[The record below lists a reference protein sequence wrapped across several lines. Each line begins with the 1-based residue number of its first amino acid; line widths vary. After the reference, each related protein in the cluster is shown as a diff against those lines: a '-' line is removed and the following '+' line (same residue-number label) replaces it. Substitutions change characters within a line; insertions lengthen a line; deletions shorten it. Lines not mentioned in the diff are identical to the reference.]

1 MILVKNGDLSWPFF
15 RIDTGD
21 DRRISKDEF
30 TSDALKGILEKVT
43 NNIKSYDDD
52 YDDDDNEEKKVEK
65 QVKGGRDPFLFFYK
79 CSRLLQKYQMTS

>member
-1 MILVKNGDLSWPFF
+1 MILVKNGDLSWPLF

-52 YDDDDNEEKKVEK
+52 NEEKKVEK

>member
-1 MILVKNGDLSWPFF
+1 MVIYHSQPFF

-43 NNIKSYDDD
+43 NDIKSDDD
-52 YDDDDNEEKKVEK
+52 DDDDDNDEEGEVEK
-65 QVKGGRDPFLFFYK
+65 QAKGEEPISFFFINVQEYYRK
-79 CSRLLQKYQMTS
+79 TR

>member
-1 MILVKNGDLSWPFF
+1 MVLVKNGDLSQPFF

-43 NNIKSYDDD
+43 NNINSDDGDDD
-52 YDDDDNEEKKVEK
+52 GDDGDEEKKVEK
-65 QVKGGRDPFLFFYK
+65 QVKGEETIFFFIND
-79 CSRLLQKYQMTS
+79 QGVQEDQMMS

>member
-1 MILVKNGDLSWPFF
+1 MVLVKNGDLSWPFF

-43 NNIKSYDDD
+43 NNTKSYDDD
-52 YDDDDNEEKKVEK
+52 DDEEKKVEK
-65 QVKGGRDPFLFFYK
+65 QVKGGRDPFLF
-79 CSRLLQKYQMTS
+79 L

>member
-1 MILVKNGDLSWPFF
+1 MVLVKNGDLSWPFF

-43 NNIKSYDDD
+43 NNIKSYDDI
-52 YDDDDNEEKKVEK
+52 YIMMKCLSVCVK
-65 QVKGGRDPFLFFYK
+65 QKM
-79 CSRLLQKYQMTS
+79 STSELSARGAK

>member
-1 MILVKNGDLSWPFF
+1 MVLVKNGDLSQPFF

-43 NNIKSYDDD
+43 NNIKS
-52 YDDDDNEEKKVEK
+52 DDDDGDEEKKVEK
-65 QVKGGRDPFLFFYK
+65 RAKGEEIRINY
-79 CSRLLQKYQMTS
+79 

>member
-1 MILVKNGDLSWPFF
+1 MVLVKNGDLSWPFF

-43 NNIKSYDDD
+43 NNIKSDNDDD
-52 YDDDDNEEKKVEK
+52 EEKKVEK
-65 QVKGGRDPFLFFYK
+65 QVKGGGTHFFFYK
-79 CSRLLQKYQMTS
+79 CSRLLQKDQMTS

>member
-1 MILVKNGDLSWPFF
+1 MVLVKNGDLSQPFF

-43 NNIKSYDDD
+43 DNIKSDDG
-52 YDDDDNEEKKVEK
+52 DDGDEEKKVEK
-65 QVKGGRDPFLFFYK
+65 QAKGEDGG
-79 CSRLLQKYQMTS
+79 